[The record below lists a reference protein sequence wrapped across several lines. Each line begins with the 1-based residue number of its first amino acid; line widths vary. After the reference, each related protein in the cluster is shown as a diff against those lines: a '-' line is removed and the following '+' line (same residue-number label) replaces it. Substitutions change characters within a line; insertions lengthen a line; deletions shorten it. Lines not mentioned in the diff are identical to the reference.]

1 MHCGEDYTSG
11 LQWSH
16 DEVCLSK
23 PARCPHDGC
32 CVMLPRAALAD
43 HARGCM
49 LRRVPCPLPGCG
61 ALVPVAALWQHLAWP
76 EPRHVY
82 LLAMQYCS
90 LESSLG
96 DATSRLAQ
104 AHLEHHAAALTP
116 QHEQMESLRAQNAAL
131 RQRLAAYE
139 PPADPE
145 PPGSDEDDD
154 AGDEW
159 EPVGQD
165 QGAVRAATG
174 AAPPTAEEAA
184 VDVLEASEEAAADDE
199 PARVSA
205 EAAPVQPHEL
215 VEAAVMPPALLLARI
230 HAFSAIYNAALIQ
243 QQV

>member
-1 MHCGEDYTSG
+1 MCPA
-11 LQWSH
+11 
-16 DEVCLSK
+16 K

-131 RQRLAAYE
+131 RQRLAGYE

-145 PPGSDEDDD
+145 PPGSDDDDD
-154 AGDEW
+154 AGEW
-159 EPVGQD
+159 EPVGQA
-165 QGAVRAATG
+165 QVGFAAPGAFATASEEEVEAAPEDAG
-174 AAPPTAEEAA
+174 AAPDPEHPPAGAPAGRPVFMSRMDQMLAAAAGPVRRPTAVPTA
-184 VDVLEASEEAAADDE
+184 L
-199 PARVSA
+199 PR
-205 EAAPVQPHEL
+205 
-215 VEAAVMPPALLLARI
+215 PPGLGPPGLGPFGGFAQFRTA
-230 HAFSAIYNAALIQ
+230 
-243 QQV
+243 